1 MGIIVAFV
9 FFIGALVS
17 LITFVVCFYY
27 TRSFSIA
34 PLKGDV
40 TKLMLFALLT
50 SLSPAIGSLIGIEIV
65 SSKRS

>member
-1 MGIIVAFV
+1 MCIGFVMGYSKLERPT
-9 FFIGALVS
+9 IG
-17 LITFVVCFYY
+17 
-27 TRSFSIA
+27 A